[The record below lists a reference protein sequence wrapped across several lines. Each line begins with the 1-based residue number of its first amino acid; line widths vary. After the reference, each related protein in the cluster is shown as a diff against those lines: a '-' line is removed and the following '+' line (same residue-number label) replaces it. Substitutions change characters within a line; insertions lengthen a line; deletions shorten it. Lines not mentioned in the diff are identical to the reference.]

1 MNKNTLKPT
10 VAIDSLGCKL
20 NQAEIES
27 LARQLTN
34 AGYTLVSPSDM
45 ADIYILN
52 SCTVTHIADRKTRH
66 KLRGYHRLNP
76 TASLVVT
83 GCYAERAAEELR
95 VIEGVD
101 LVVGNDKKSEIL
113 GLLEDMRYP
122 GEGTQTHSSHLFEVS
137 QRTRSSL
144 KIQDGCQ
151 KFCAYCI
158 VPLVRSREE
167 NTPADQVISDI
178 KTRVKEGFQEVVLT
192 GTEIGQYRYKNT
204 DLKQLLETILAETDI
219 PRIRLS
225 SLQPPEIT
233 PDLVTL
239 WQNPRLC
246 PHFHISLQSGSDSV
260 LSRMKRRYTS
270 DEYRQT
276 VTLIRDKVPDVAI
289 TTDVIVG
296 FPGET
301 EAEFQETL
309 DFCREIQFARIH
321 VFSYSSRPGTTA
333 ADMTSKVSAAVKKER
348 SRQMLSLADD
358 CTWNFRDSYLGRTM
372 DVLFEQKSA
381 SFWTGLTGNYIK
393 VYVKSPADLVNMI
406 ARVKLNGIYRDG
418 ILGEII

>member
-309 DFCREIQFARIH
+309 DFCRELQFARIH
-321 VFSYSSRPGTTA
+321 VFSYSSRPGTAA

>member
-1 MNKNTLKPT
+1 
-10 VAIDSLGCKL
+10 
-20 NQAEIES
+20 
-27 LARQLTN
+27 
-34 AGYTLVSPSDM
+34 
-45 ADIYILN
+45 
-52 SCTVTHIADRKTRH
+52 
-66 KLRGYHRLNP
+66 
-76 TASLVVT
+76 
-83 GCYAERAAEELR
+83 
-95 VIEGVD
+95 
-101 LVVGNDKKSEIL
+101 
-113 GLLEDMRYP
+113 
-122 GEGTQTHSSHLFEVS
+122 
-137 QRTRSSL
+137 
-144 KIQDGCQ
+144 
-151 KFCAYCI
+151 
-158 VPLVRSREE
+158 
-167 NTPADQVISDI
+167 
-178 KTRVKEGFQEVVLT
+178 
-192 GTEIGQYRYKNT
+192 
-204 DLKQLLETILAETDI
+204 
-219 PRIRLS
+219 
-225 SLQPPEIT
+225 
-233 PDLVTL
+233 
-239 WQNPRLC
+239 
-246 PHFHISLQSGSDSV
+246 
-260 LSRMKRRYTS
+260 
-270 DEYRQT
+270 
-276 VTLIRDKVPDVAI
+276 VPDVAI